1 MKILLALDPFG
12 SSEKALT
19 EALKQAKLQGAEL
32 VILAVAETFQDVE
45 HSYGALTDV
54 SKELFSKVKAN
65 AEKIKLSAI
74 GQGID
79 TKLLTET
86 GPSPA
91 QNILDCAANEKVELI
106 VMGSRDKKGLDR
118 FLLGSVASKIVAHA
132 PCSVIVVR

>member
-45 HSYGALTDV
+45 NSYGALTDV

-65 AEKIKLSAI
+65 AEKIKLFAI